1 MRISDWS
8 SDVCSSDLIV
18 MLSANAHQFHAGGDG
33 QAANDM
39 FLMKPVEF
47 NTLLDVIS
55 SQLTLEWTGPSA
67 PHGAKTRPRL
77 VRAIPAP
84 LSLDAQSDLAEIERL
99 VRTGHI
105 RGIEA
110 HIQAIAGAHPELAA
124 LVEEMRTCLD
134 SFDLEAL
141 AAIARARRSHAG

>member
-1 MRISDWS
+1 MQRG
-8 SDVCSSDLIV
+8 
-18 MLSANAHQFHAGGDG
+18 H
-33 QAANDM
+33 
-39 FLMKPVEF
+39 PRP
-47 NTLLDVIS
+47 TLPDTRFPYT
-55 SQLTLEWTGPSA
+55 TLFRSRRVP
-67 PHGAKTRPRL
+67 
-77 VRAIPAP
+77 AIPAP
-84 LSLDAQSDLAEIERL
+84 LALGAQSDLAEIERL

>member
-1 MRISDWS
+1 MTPVACNALRDVS
-8 SDVCSSDLIV
+8 SC
-18 MLSANAHQFHAGGDG
+18 
-33 QAANDM
+33 
-39 FLMKPVEF
+39 
-47 NTLLDVIS
+47 
-55 SQLTLEWTGPSA
+55 QLTLEWTGPSA
-67 PHGAKTRPRL
+67 PHGGRSRPRI
-77 VRAIPAP
+77 VRAIPAL
-84 LSLDAQSDLAEIERL
+84 LSLDAQTDLAEIERL
-99 VRTGHI
+99 VGTGHI